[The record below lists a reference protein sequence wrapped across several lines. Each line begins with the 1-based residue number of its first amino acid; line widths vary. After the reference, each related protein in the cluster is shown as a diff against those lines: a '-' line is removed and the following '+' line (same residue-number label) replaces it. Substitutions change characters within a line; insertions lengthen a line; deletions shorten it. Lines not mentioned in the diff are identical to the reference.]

1 MSLLEL
7 CIGRTNPVGGLEHL
21 IFVPHILEIDDNHT
35 RVIYI
40 YISYYIWLVVW
51 NMFYFS
57 IHILGTLIPFDFHI
71 FQRGGLKPPTRNV
84 KSDSFC

>member
-40 YISYYIWLVVW
+40 YIILYLV
-51 NMFYFS
+51 
-57 IHILGTLIPFDFHI
+57 
-71 FQRGGLKPPTRNV
+71 GGLEHVLFFHTYIGNTNP
-84 KSDSFC
+84 F